1 MNTTQAQI
9 ALYDQPWHILIYGM
23 GISEITEL
31 TLFNQSAKPSSKMPL
46 LLTDKNQPS
55 TFAINKKYNC
65 KNVNNDI
72 VNDDTSISYK
82 KEECLC
88 GQPVNINTLMN
99 KAQWDSLLSGKSA
112 EVLIDTV
119 AYFQPQH
126 HVTSGKLY
134 GAEALAR
141 WNHPKL
147 GVLGP
152 EYLLPR
158 MHSTIMRNAL
168 WKQML
173 DNTINMLKHL
183 QGSGLGLDL
192 DLCLSVNISADIA
205 SSVRWAENTIHRV
218 AQSGI
223 NASHIGIEITEDYA
237 GFEVELAAAISKLRL
252 HGFKCAIDDFGTGF
266 SSLHRLALTPF
277 NLLKIDRSFVH
288 QARESLVSHK
298 ILANTILLAHDLGL
312 SVIAEG
318 VETESDLERITNLGA
333 NIAQGYYFEKP
344 ISADNFIQYVRN

>member
-1 MNTTQAQI
+1 
-9 ALYDQPWHILIYGM
+9 M
-23 GISEITEL
+23 GLSEITEL
-31 TLFNQSAKPSSKMPL
+31 TLFNQSAKPRSKIPL
-46 LLTDKNQPS
+46 LLTDKNQPL
-55 TFAINKKYNC
+55 TFAINNKYDC

-72 VNDDTSISYK
+72 VNDDTSISNK
-82 KEECLC
+82 KAECLC
-88 GQPVNINTLMN
+88 GQSVNINILMN
-99 KAQWDSLLSGKSA
+99 KSQWDNLLAVNST
-112 EVLIDTV
+112 EVLMNTT
-119 AYFQPQH
+119 AYYQPQH

-158 MHSTIMRNAL
+158 MHSNIMRNAL

-173 DNTINMLKHL
+173 DYTINMLKHF
-183 QGSGLGLDL
+183 QGSGL

-266 SSLHRLALTPF
+266 SSLQRLALTPF
-277 NLLKIDRSFVH
+277 NLLKIDRIFVH

-318 VETESDLERITNLGA
+318 VETEADLERITNLGA
-333 NIAQGYYFEKP
+333 DIAQGYYFAKP
-344 ISADNFIQYVRN
+344 ISADNFIQYVRK

>member
-1 MNTTQAQI
+1 
-9 ALYDQPWHILIYGM
+9 M
-23 GISEITEL
+23 GLSEITEL
-31 TLFNQSAKPSSKMPL
+31 TLFNQSAKPRSKTSL
-46 LLTDKNQPS
+46 LLTDKNQPL
-55 TFAINKKYNC
+55 TFAINNKYDC

-72 VNDDTSISYK
+72 VNDDTSISNK
-82 KEECLC
+82 KAECLC
-88 GQPVNINTLMN
+88 GQSVNINILMN
-99 KAQWDSLLSGKSA
+99 KSQWDNLLAVNST
-112 EVLIDTV
+112 EVLMNTT
-119 AYFQPQH
+119 AYYQPQH

-173 DNTINMLKHL
+173 DYTINMLKYF
-183 QGSGLGLDL
+183 QGSGL

-266 SSLHRLALTPF
+266 SSLQRLALTPF
-277 NLLKIDRSFVH
+277 NLLKIDRIFVH

-318 VETESDLERITNLGA
+318 VETEADLERITNLGA
-333 NIAQGYYFEKP
+333 DIAQGYYFAKP
-344 ISADNFIQYVRN
+344 ISADNFIQYIRK

>member
-1 MNTTQAQI
+1 M
-9 ALYDQPWHILIYGM
+9 
-23 GISEITEL
+23 
-31 TLFNQSAKPSSKMPL
+31 FNQSAKPRSKTSL
-46 LLTDKNQPS
+46 LLTDKNQPL
-55 TFAINKKYNC
+55 TFAINNKYDC

-72 VNDDTSISYK
+72 VNDDTSISNK
-82 KEECLC
+82 KAECLC
-88 GQPVNINTLMN
+88 GQSVNINILMN
-99 KAQWDSLLSGKSA
+99 KSQWDNLLAVNST
-112 EVLIDTV
+112 EVLMNTT
-119 AYFQPQH
+119 AYYQPQH

-173 DNTINMLKHL
+173 DYTINMLKYF
-183 QGSGLGLDL
+183 QGSGL

-266 SSLHRLALTPF
+266 SSLQRLALTPF
-277 NLLKIDRSFVH
+277 NLLKIDRIFVH

-318 VETESDLERITNLGA
+318 VETEADLERITNLGA
-333 NIAQGYYFEKP
+333 DIAQGYYFAKP
-344 ISADNFIQYVRN
+344 ISADNFIQYIRK

>member
-23 GISEITEL
+23 GMSEITEL
-31 TLFNQSAKPSSKMPL
+31 TLFNQSAKPSAKMPL
-46 LLTDKNQPS
+46 LLTGKNQPS
-55 TFAINKKYNC
+55 TVAINKKYDC

-82 KEECLC
+82 KAECLC

-99 KAQWDSLLSGKSA
+99 KAQWDSLLAVNST

-119 AYFQPQH
+119 AYYQPQH

-173 DNTINMLKHL
+173 DYTINMLKHL
-183 QGSGLGLDL
+183 QGL

-205 SSVRWAENTIHRV
+205 SSARWAENTIHRV
-218 AQSGI
+218 AQSGS
-223 NASHIGIEITEDYA
+223 NSSHIGIEITEDYA
-237 GFEVELAAAISKLRL
+237 RFEVDLAAAISKLRL

-266 SSLHRLALTPF
+266 SSLQRLAMTPF

-318 VETESDLERITNLGA
+318 VETEADLERITNLGA
-333 NIAQGYYFEKP
+333 DIAQGYYFAKP

>member
-1 MNTTQAQI
+1 MNKTQKQI

-31 TLFNQSAKPSSKMPL
+31 TLFNQSAKPSSKAPL
-46 LLTDKNQPS
+46 LLTDKNQPP
-55 TFAINKKYNC
+55 TFAINKKHNGE
-65 KNVNNDI
+65 NVNKNI
-72 VNDDTSISYK
+72 VNDDTSISY

-88 GQPVNINTLMN
+88 GQPVNINTLIN
-99 KAQWDSLLSGKSA
+99 KAQWDSLFSGKSA

-183 QGSGLGLDL
+183 QGSGLDL

-205 SSVRWAENTIHRV
+205 SSARWAENTIHRV

-223 NASHIGIEITEDYA
+223 NSSHIGIEITEDYA
-237 GFEVELAAAISKLRL
+237 GFEVDLAAAISKLRL
-252 HGFKCAIDDFGTGF
+252 QGFKCAIDDFGTGF
-266 SSLHRLALTPF
+266 SSLQRLAITPF

-318 VETESDLERITNLGA
+318 VETEADLERITNLGA
-333 NIAQGYYFEKP
+333 DIAQGYYFSKP
-344 ISADNFIQYVRN
+344 ISAGNFIKYVRN

>member
-1 MNTTQAQI
+1 MNKTQKQI

-31 TLFNQSAKPSSKMPL
+31 TLFNQSAKSSSKAPL
-46 LLTDKNQPS
+46 LLTDKNQPP
-55 TFAINKKYNC
+55 TFAINKKHNGE
-65 KNVNNDI
+65 NVNKNI
-72 VNDDTSISYK
+72 VNDDTSISY

-88 GQPVNINTLMN
+88 GQPVNINTLIN
-99 KAQWDSLLSGKSA
+99 KAQWDSLFSGKSA
-112 EVLIDTV
+112 EVLIGTV

-183 QGSGLGLDL
+183 QGSGL

-205 SSVRWAENTIHRV
+205 SSARWAENTIHRV

-223 NASHIGIEITEDYA
+223 NSSHIGIEITEDYA
-237 GFEVELAAAISKLRL
+237 GFEVDLAAAISKLRL
-252 HGFKCAIDDFGTGF
+252 QGFKCAIDDFGTGF
-266 SSLHRLALTPF
+266 SSLQRLALTPF

-318 VETESDLERITNLGA
+318 VETEADLERITNLGA
-333 NIAQGYYFEKP
+333 DIAQGYYFSKP
-344 ISADNFIQYVRN
+344 ISAGNFIKYVRN